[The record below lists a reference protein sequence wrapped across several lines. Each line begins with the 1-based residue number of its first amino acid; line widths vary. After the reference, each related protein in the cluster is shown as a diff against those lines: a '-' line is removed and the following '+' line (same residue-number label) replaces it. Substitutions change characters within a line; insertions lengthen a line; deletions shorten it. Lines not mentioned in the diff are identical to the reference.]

1 MTDFC
6 IDLVSP
12 HSNGASLI
20 YTVVGLLVKSM
31 CGPAFCVHISGRKGL
46 LQSEIKRRYCRFT
59 VCQIFFS
66 SFFWAGVSCHLCG
79 NCSIKNP
86 TS

>member
-20 YTVVGLLVKSM
+20 YTVVGLLVNSL
-31 CGPAFCVHISGRKGL
+31 CDSAFCVHNRGSKGAL
-46 LQSEIKRRYCRFT
+46 HSEKAADTCRST
-59 VCQIFFS
+59 VCQIFSS
-66 SFFWAGVSCHLCG
+66 SFFWAGVSCHPCG
-79 NCSIKNP
+79 NCTIKNL
-86 TS
+86 TL